1 MNRRIPLF
9 DVISNDDLTCEKL
22 EEIKQIIL
30 HSSWDRDNHK
40 HKVISDLDVLFK
52 IAKCKHDFNDMLE
65 NEDLMSIV
73 KFLEQNYYNQEEL
86 LKRADNILKFMFVPL
101 YYRDDKEYIP
111 NIPQEFWSSALGK
124 LIISCLSANDDILLS
139 TTEAGKI
146 LDYKRQ
152 NMNVMAK
159 EGKLPAKRV
168 GGNLVFRLFDVL
180 TYKKQQE
187 RNRQK

>member
-30 HSSWDRDNHK
+30 NSSWDRDNHK

-111 NIPQEFWSSALGK
+111 NIPQEFWSSAL
-124 LIISCLSANDDILLS
+124 ANLLS
-139 TTEAGKI
+139 LVYLQMTI
-146 LDYKRQ
+146 YCYRQ
-152 NMNVMAK
+152 QR
-159 EGKLPAKRV
+159 RV
-168 GGNLVFRLFDVL
+168 R
-180 TYKKQQE
+180 Y
-187 RNRQK
+187 

>member
-1 MNRRIPLF
+1 
-9 DVISNDDLTCEKL
+9 
-22 EEIKQIIL
+22 
-30 HSSWDRDNHK
+30 
-40 HKVISDLDVLFK
+40 
-52 IAKCKHDFNDMLE
+52 
-65 NEDLMSIV
+65 MSIV

-111 NIPQEFWSSALGK
+111 NIPQGVLVFSTGK

-152 NMNVMAK
+152 NMNVLAK